1 MNETK
6 QNTPVKEITPEEKWK
21 TATIANNFIFYK
33 IMRHNPDVCKELLER
48 LLEIEIDHIDMRGE
62 ETIETDFG
70 SKGIRLDVYAK
81 NNTQAFNLEMQASD
95 SKELP
100 ERARYYQGCMDVD
113 ILQSSQKYK
122 ELKDSYVIFIC
133 IKDLF
138 YKGLPCYH
146 FENLCHEDNS
156 IKLNDRAYKYF
167 FIASNC
173 DKILNEKQKAFMELV
188 IGRKPVDKFCEHL
201 AQLTEEA
208 KKNTQWRKQ
217 YMEWERQRKYDYED
231 GKEAG
236 IAEGIQQGIQ
246 QGAQQKAVEAAITA
260 IKKYKAS
267 PEDAAKD
274 MNAPLELVLEA
285 LKKQK

>member
-6 QNTPVKEITPEEKWK
+6 QVTSQTEITPEEKWK

-48 LLEIEIDHIDMRGE
+48 LLEMEIDHIEMRGE

-113 ILQSSQKYK
+113 TLLSSQKYK

-138 YKGLPCYH
+138 AKGLPCYH
-146 FENLCHEDNS
+146 FENLCLEDNS

-188 IGRKPVDKFCEHL
+188 IGKKPSDKFCEHL

-236 IAEGIQQGIQ
+236 IAEGIQQG
-246 QGAQQKAVEAAITA
+246 AQQKAVEAAITA
-260 IKKYKAS
+260 IKKYKAT

-285 LKKQK
+285 LNQKKTD